1 VERVSQREDPDVP
14 TLLRAEGYSAITAT
28 KQGLMIFSH
37 ALEEVLA
44 ECNATGDGALVIAA
58 FQRRPYFDHEAE
70 RYAQLAA
77 DGATVV
83 VAFVGSIAGLPPGVH
98 GVSLPDESALAGQW
112 VLAVLDDHLGAAL
125 VVDQTGDLGDG
136 PGTMDAARMFTGGWS
151 FDRTETARIAR
162 DLIGQL
168 SFGLE
173 SHVLARASACIARV
187 ADQPLDPAVVRAAR
201 VTELL
206 VSSIDQ
212 QLQRAGRL
220 NAALTQQRHRA
231 EVDPLTGLH
240 NRNFLSRFLGGELG
254 SSPVELTALLVD
266 LDRLKAVNDTYGHS
280 AGDAAIVGVA
290 EALRSCARPTDVS
303 CRIGGDE
310 FLLLL
315 PGVGVAEGME
325 VGSRIVA
332 AVAAT
337 TVPEPW
343 SHVTLSVSI
352 GVAQASPAAIPMDAL
367 DRALYEVKRSGRGAV
382 AVAR

>member
-1 VERVSQREDPDVP
+1 
-14 TLLRAEGYSAITAT
+14 
-28 KQGLMIFSH
+28 
-37 ALEEVLA
+37 
-44 ECNATGDGALVIAA
+44 
-58 FQRRPYFDHEAE
+58 
-70 RYAQLAA
+70 
-77 DGATVV
+77 
-83 VAFVGSIAGLPPGVH
+83 
-98 GVSLPDESALAGQW
+98 
-112 VLAVLDDHLGAAL
+112 
-125 VVDQTGDLGDG
+125 
-136 PGTMDAARMFTGGWS
+136 
-151 FDRTETARIAR
+151 
-162 DLIGQL
+162 
-168 SFGLE
+168 
-173 SHVLARASACIARV
+173 
-187 ADQPLDPAVVRAAR
+187 
-201 VTELL
+201 
-206 VSSIDQ
+206 
-212 QLQRAGRL
+212 
-220 NAALTQQRHRA
+220 
-231 EVDPLTGLH
+231 
-240 NRNFLSRFLGGELG
+240 LG